1 MKGTKSPQAAMKI
14 SSLFGVPDLDVRN
27 FYEKEEELRL
37 EDGTVITKPYREY
50 QCYTSPPPNN
60 GMCSCGARFYVQDE
74 RTMEVIA
81 SPVGNKPSVLNVHYT
96 RYRCKSCKN
105 KWRPVLDFLWEGK
118 TVKTKRRITNQAAE
132 DIAFSVIKKTYAE
145 VTENYM
151 LTENTIKNVF
161 MEYITDLAQRVRF
174 KTPAFMGI
182 DEIKVKKIGEITVI
196 TDLEHKTVYDM
207 IPARNQTSLTQYFS
221 GLPNADKVMWVC
233 SDMYRPFEKSIAQAL
248 PNARWT
254 IDHFHVVMKANEAL
268 DYVRK
273 KKQEEMTKSERIKS
287 KHGLAYT
294 LKKRLNKM
302 DVADGNAI
310 KALRASPKYAELA
323 VAFDLK
329 EAFFNIYDDNPKSKD
344 NAIKAFEEW
353 EASIPADPIYDK
365 FRELAATVHHFHK
378 QIFACWDC
386 PTQISNAFTECSNR
400 LIRETNIKG
409 RGYSFEV
416 LKARTLY
423 RSVNLRKVDA
433 AGMLEQYG
441 PAVNNDFV
449 LFYTEGDE
457 IDNVAKRTKYEK
469 RQRRALSWD
478 EALDDETLDYFSR
491 HADYDEDDNG
501 TMEVPPD
508 LTVYLDDYEE

>member
-1 MKGTKSPQAAMKI
+1 MRGSKPLQTAMKI
-14 SSLFGVPDLDVRN
+14 STLFGASDIDIRGYN
-27 FYEKEEELRL
+27 DKEEEICLD
-37 EDGTVITKPYREY
+37 DGTVVIKKYKEY
-50 QCYTSPPPNN
+50 LCYTSPPPNN
-60 GMCSCGARFYVQDE
+60 GMCKCGAKFYVQDE
-74 RTMEVIA
+74 RTIEVIA
-81 SPVGNKPSVLNVHYT
+81 SPIGNSPSVLDIHFT
-96 RYRCKSCKN
+96 RYRCKSCTN
-105 KWRPVLDFLWEGK
+105 KWRPSLDFLWEGK
-118 TVKTKRRITNQAAE
+118 AVKTKRRITKQAAE

-145 VTENYM
+145 VAENYM
-151 LTENTIKNVF
+151 LSENTIKNVF
-161 MEYITDLAQRVRF
+161 MEYITDLTHRVRF

-207 IPARNQTSLTQYFS
+207 IPARNQFFLTQYFS
-221 GLPNADKVMWVC
+221 GLPDTDKVMWVC

-248 PNARWT
+248 PKATWT

-273 KKQEEMTKSERIKS
+273 KKQEEMSKAERIKS

-302 DVADGNAI
+302 DVTDGNAI
-310 KALRASPKYAELA
+310 KALRSSPKYAELA

-329 EAFFNIYDDNPKSKD
+329 EAFFNIYDNNPTSKE
-344 NAIKAFEEW
+344 NAIRDFDAW
-353 EASIPADPIYDK
+353 EASIPADPIFDK

-441 PAVNNDFV
+441 PAVNSDFV
-449 LFYTEGDE
+449 LFYSEGDE
-457 IDNVAKRTKYEK
+457 IDNVTKRTSYEK
-469 RQRRALSWD
+469 RQRKALAWD
-478 EALDDETLDYFSR
+478 EVIDDETVDYFSR

>member
-1 MKGTKSPQAAMKI
+1 MKGTKAQKDAMKI
-14 SSLFGVPDLDVRN
+14 SNLFGVPDLEVGVSCV
-27 FYEKEEELRL
+27 KEENLRL
-37 EDGTVITKPYREY
+37 DDGNVITKSYREY

-60 GMCSCGARFYVQDE
+60 GMCSCGARFYVQD
-74 RTMEVIA
+74 RRSIEVVA
-81 SPVGNKPSVLNVHYT
+81 SPIGNMPSVLNVHYM
-96 RYRCKSCKN
+96 RYRCKSCTN
-105 KWRPVLDFLWEGK
+105 KWRPGLDFLWEGK
-118 TVKTKRRITNQAAE
+118 AEKTKRRITKQAAE
-132 DIAFSVIKKTYAE
+132 EIAFSVIKKTYAE
-145 VTENYM
+145 VAENYM
-151 LTENTIKNVF
+151 LTENSIKNVF
-161 MEYITDLAQRVRF
+161 MEYITDLSQRVRF

-207 IPARNQTSLTQYFS
+207 LPARNQASLTDYFS
-221 GLPNADKVMWVC
+221 GLPDADKVMWIC

-248 PNARWT
+248 PNATWT

-273 KKQEEMTKSERIKS
+273 KKQEEMSKSERIKS

-294 LKKRLNKM
+294 LKKRLKKM
-302 DVADGNAI
+302 DPADGNAI
-310 KALRASPKYAELA
+310 KALRSSPKYAELA

-329 EAFFNIYDDNPKSKD
+329 EAFFNIYDNNPTSKE
-344 NAIKAFEEW
+344 NAIRDFKAW

-365 FRELAATVHHFHK
+365 FRDLAATVHHFHK

-441 PAVNNDFV
+441 PTVNSDFV
-449 LFYTEGDE
+449 LFYSEGDQ
-457 IDNVAKRTKYEK
+457 IDNKTKRTSYEK
-469 RQRRALSWD
+469 RLRKALAWD
-478 EALDDETLDYFSR
+478 EALDEETIDYYSR

-508 LTVYLDDYEE
+508 LTVYLDDYIE